1 MGPINDFIAN
11 WDEFRGQFGNELRL
25 GACIVLMLLI
35 SGIMQSGGS
44 PEPAPAPARPK
55 RNPMELIASPNEPLM
70 IEAIRIAQA
79 PTGDNGPWGASPIAK
94 GPRATFQTPGGPITL
109 TQTEIAD
116 ANTIYPQL
124 KANPAI
130 LRGSRSAG
138 GSRRSQSGE
147 FSEDLSGNW

>member
-1 MGPINDFIAN
+1 MTQIKAFLAN
-11 WDEFRGQFGNELRL
+11 FDEFRVQFGNELRL
-25 GACIVLMLLI
+25 GACIVLMVLI
-35 SGIMQSGGS
+35 SAIMRSGGAD
-44 PEPAPAPARPK
+44 PAPAPPRSQ
-55 RNPMELIASPNEPLM
+55 RDPMELIASPNEPLM

-79 PTGDNGPWGASPIAK
+79 PSGDRGPWGATPIAK

-124 KANPAI
+124 KTNPAI
-130 LRGSRSAG
+130 LHGSRSG
-138 GSRRSQSGE
+138 RRSDQSGS

>member
-44 PEPAPAPARPK
+44 PESAPARPQ
-55 RNPMELIASPNEPLM
+55 RNPMELVASPNDPLM

-79 PTGDNGPWGASPIAK
+79 PSGDNGPWGATPIAK
-94 GPRATFQTPGGPITL
+94 GPRATFRTPGGPITL
-109 TQTEIAD
+109 TSSEIAN

-130 LRGSRSAG
+130 LRGNRST
-138 GSRRSQSGE
+138 GSRHRAQSGE